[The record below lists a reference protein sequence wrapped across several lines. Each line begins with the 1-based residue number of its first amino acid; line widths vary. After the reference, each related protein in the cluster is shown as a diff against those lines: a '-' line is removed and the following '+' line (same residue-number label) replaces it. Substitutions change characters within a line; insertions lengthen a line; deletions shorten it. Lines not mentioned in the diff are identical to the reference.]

1 MKSST
6 SLKAPSYFKTPSI
19 ARAVI
24 FFIVAFLGS
33 VVFAAEP
40 VSKSKA
46 GVAIGGH
53 DAVAYH
59 SLERAPQAKAEKG
72 KKTWVVEHLGAK
84 WRFGTQESADLFA
97 ANPDKYQPAY
107 NGHCA
112 NALSLGKGLVKTNG
126 KVWEIFGDELHLF
139 YAKAGRKRWVSVD
152 DISEYKAAADKAW
165 AELSKQ

>member
-1 MKSST
+1 MKLLISH
-6 SLKAPSYFKTPSI
+6 KAPNIGRSI
-19 ARAVI
+19 L
-24 FFIVAFLGS
+24 FFALALLS
-33 VVFAAEP
+33 TLVFAAEP

-53 DAVAYH
+53 DSVAYH
-59 SLERAPQAKAEKG
+59 SLVRDPQAKAAKG
-72 KKTWVVEHLGAK
+72 NKTWVVEHLGAK
-84 WRFGTQESADLFA
+84 WRFGSKESADLFA

-139 YAKAGRKRWVSVD
+139 YAKAGRERWVSVD
-152 DISEYKAAADKAW
+152 GISEYKAAADKAW